1 METLESLRGKLDS
14 AADIDSVVRTM
25 KAVAA
30 SNIGQYEQS
39 VAALTQYYQTITMGL
54 VAYFRAQKWQGS
66 AGTEKELDSAG
77 IIVFGSDQG
86 LVGRFNDSLTEFV
99 TQSQDQIPPVKEVWA
114 VGERISLL
122 MQDEDFNCSRLF
134 SVPNGVNAITPLV
147 GEILLKVQESIE
159 RGEIKSF
166 YIFHNQPK
174 KVAGFIPVK
183 QRLLPLDKKWQQEFQ
198 GVNWPTN
205 KLPQVVGNIETVLMA
220 LIREFLFVSLF
231 RACAESLASENAS
244 RLNSMQRAEK
254 NIEELLDELHHTFH
268 RLRQSTI
275 DEELFDV
282 VAGFEALKQ
291 HPK

>member
-1 METLESLRGKLDS
+1 METLESLRAKLES
-14 AADIDSVVRTM
+14 AADINSVVRTM

-39 VAALTQYYQTITMGL
+39 VAALAEYYQTITTGL
-54 VAYFRAQKWQGS
+54 MAYFRANKWEGLSIGS
-66 AGTEKELDSAG
+66 DLDSAG

-99 TQSQDQIPPVKEVWA
+99 VQSKHEIPPVKEVWTI
-114 VGERISLL
+114 GERISLL
-122 MQDEDFNCSRLF
+122 MKDEAFNCTHAF

-147 GEILLKVQESIE
+147 GEILLKAQESIE
-159 RGEIKSF
+159 NGEIKTF
-166 YIFHNQPK
+166 YIFYNEPK
-174 KVAGFIPVK
+174 KPAGFAPVK
-183 QRLLPLDKKWQQEFQ
+183 QRLLPLDVKWQQEFEAMK
-198 GVNWPTN
+198 WPTN
-205 KLPQVVGNIETVLMA
+205 KLPQVVGKIETVLLA

-231 RACAESLASENAS
+231 KACAESLASENAS

-254 NIEELLDELHHTFH
+254 NIEELLQDLHPSYH

-282 VAGFEALKQ
+282 VAGFEALK
-291 HPK
+291 KTTT